1 MHEGTGD
8 FIKLSVVVNH
18 GCWWQTKVDIH
29 VECLSGVSGPGAGWR
44 AGRDGDCEWRCG
56 AGGRGVEPSGASQQL
71 GADHSAAHCMQEHE

>member
-29 VECLSGVSGPGAGWR
+29 VECLSGVSGPGPGAMICTLMTS
-44 AGRDGDCEWRCG
+44 AAAADTDAFRDG
-56 AGGRGVEPSGASQQL
+56 GRAIGSF
-71 GADHSAAHCMQEHE
+71 ADMS